1 MRYISDMLFDIIMV
15 AVNRELVKT
24 SKPLF
29 PYWLVYELHGRLTE
43 GQSQR
48 LIAAIADIN
57 IGLTLKCQKRWMLLS
72 AYLDRENRVTV
83 TTINNTIECFVY
95 DRDYYPVKLFECEPY
110 KEHRIFSNVIIDVI

>member
-1 MRYISDMLFDIIMV
+1 MLFDIIMV

-48 LIAAIADIN
+48 LIAAISDIN

-72 AYLDRENRVTV
+72 SYLDRENRVTV
-83 TTINNTIECFVY
+83 TTINNTIECF
-95 DRDYYPVKLFECEPY
+95 C
-110 KEHRIFSNVIIDVI
+110 I